1 MLWSEAKRLALLKWD
16 ILRKDPVDG
25 WALIMEIPELAPLPS
40 QCSFC
45 DVYCC
50 YHCPLSMDYEAVC
63 IDEYRVWGRE
73 RDLGKR
79 VQLAD
84 RIWDVINRLT
94 KPENWPRE

>member
-16 ILRKDPVDG
+16 ILRKDPNMRLHDLPVFR
-25 WALIMEIPELAPLPS
+25 ESCNLPS

-63 IDEYRVWGRE
+63 IDEYKAWRRE
-73 RDLGKR
+73 RDMGKR

-94 KPENWPRE
+94 KPKNWPEG